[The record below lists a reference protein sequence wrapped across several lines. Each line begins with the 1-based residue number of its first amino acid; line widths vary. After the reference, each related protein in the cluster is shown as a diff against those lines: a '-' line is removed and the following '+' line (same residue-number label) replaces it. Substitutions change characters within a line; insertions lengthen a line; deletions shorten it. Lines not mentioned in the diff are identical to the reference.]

1 MHIVALGWMF
11 VVVLMS
17 AAEATSPQGSVL
29 GAGVTF
35 VFYGLVPVG
44 IVLYVM
50 NTPHRRRAR
59 RRLEAEQARAEAET
73 APGAQATGGDAADQ
87 ADVPPR

>member
-17 AAEATSPQGSVL
+17 AAEATSPQGSLL
-29 GAGVTF
+29 GALMTF

-44 IVLYVM
+44 IVVYVM

-59 RRLEAEQARAEAET
+59 RRLEEEEEARHAAPPSDEAD
-73 APGAQATGGDAADQ
+73 G
-87 ADVPPR
+87 PRP

>member
-29 GAGVTF
+29 GAVVTF

-44 IVLYVM
+44 IVVYVM

-59 RRLEAEQARAEAET
+59 RRAEAQADEQARVEAERT
-73 APGAQATGGDAADQ
+73 TD
-87 ADVPPR
+87 

>member
-17 AAEATSPQGSVL
+17 AAEATSSQGSVL
-29 GAGVTF
+29 GALVTF
-35 VFYGLVPVG
+35 VLYGLLPVG
-44 IVLYVM
+44 IVVYVM

-59 RRLEAEQARAEAET
+59 RRAEALADER
-73 APGAQATGGDAADQ
+73 AQAEA
-87 ADVPPR
+87 PPEQTKD

>member
-17 AAEATSPQGSVL
+17 LAEATSPTGTVL
-29 GAGVTF
+29 GA
-35 VFYGLVPVG
+35 VFTLLLYGALPVAI
-44 IVLYVM
+44 IVYVM

-59 RRLEAEQARAEAET
+59 QRREAEDAARAAEAPDDE
-73 APGAQATGGDAADQ
+73 GQ
-87 ADVPPR
+87 V

>member
-29 GAGVTF
+29 GAVVTF

-44 IVLYVM
+44 IVVYVM

-59 RRLEAEQARAEAET
+59 RRAQAQADEQAQ
-73 APGAQATGGDAADQ
+73 AQAEKPTD
-87 ADVPPR
+87 

>member
-17 AAEATSPQGSVL
+17 AAEATSPQGSLL
-29 GAGVTF
+29 GALVTF

-44 IVLYVM
+44 IVVYVM

-59 RRLEAEQARAEAET
+59 RRQEQEEARTAAEALDE
-73 APGAQATGGDAADQ
+73 ADR
-87 ADVPPR
+87 PRP

>member
-17 AAEATSPQGSVL
+17 LAEATSPQATVL
-29 GAGVTF
+29 GALFTLAL
-35 VFYGLVPVG
+35 YGLLPLA

-50 NTPHRRRAR
+50 NTPHRKRAR
-59 RRLEAEQARAEAET
+59 RRAEMEEAAAHAESTSHE
-73 APGAQATGGDAADQ
+73 GRDD
-87 ADVPPR
+87 

>member
-17 AAEATSPQGSVL
+17 AAEATSSQGSVL
-29 GAGVTF
+29 GALVTF
-35 VFYGLVPVG
+35 VLYGLLPVG
-44 IVLYVM
+44 IVVYVM

-59 RRLEAEQARAEAET
+59 RRAEERADELARAGTEDEQT
-73 APGAQATGGDAADQ
+73 KG
-87 ADVPPR
+87 

>member
-17 AAEATSPQGSVL
+17 AAEATSPQGSLL
-29 GAGVTF
+29 GAIVTF

-44 IVLYVM
+44 IVVYVM

-59 RRLEAEQARAEAET
+59 RRQEEEEARNAALPDEVDG
-73 APGAQATGGDAADQ
+73 PG
-87 ADVPPR
+87 P

>member
-17 AAEATSPQGSVL
+17 LAEATSPQGTVL
-29 GAGVTF
+29 GALFTLAL
-35 VFYGLVPVG
+35 YGLLPLA

-50 NTPHRRRAR
+50 NTPHRKRAR
-59 RRLEAEQARAEAET
+59 RRAEMEEAS
-73 APGAQATGGDAADQ
+73 AQAQTET
-87 ADVPPR
+87 PPHEGRDD

>member
-17 AAEATSPQGSVL
+17 LAEATSPQGTVL
-29 GAGVTF
+29 GAVVTLAL
-35 VFYGLVPVG
+35 YGLLPLA
-44 IVLYVM
+44 IVLYLM

-59 RRLEAEQARAEAET
+59 RRAEADE
-73 APGAQATGGDAADQ
+73 AAAQAEPPADKGRN
-87 ADVPPR
+87 D

>member
-17 AAEATSPQGSVL
+17 LAEATSPQGSVL
-29 GAGVTF
+29 GAAVTF
-35 VFYGLVPVG
+35 LLYGVVPVA
-44 IVLYVM
+44 ILVYVM

-59 RRLEAEQARAEAET
+59 RRQEAEEVARLRDESADDEPP
-73 APGAQATGGDAADQ
+73 AP
-87 ADVPPR
+87 

>member
-17 AAEATSPQGSVL
+17 LAEATSPQGTVL
-29 GAGVTF
+29 GA
-35 VFYGLVPVG
+35 VFTLALYGLLPLA

-50 NTPHRRRAR
+50 NTPHRKRAR
-59 RRLEAEQARAEAET
+59 RRAEMEAAAPAES
-73 APGAQATGGDAADQ
+73 
-87 ADVPPR
+87 PPHEGRDD

>member
-29 GAGVTF
+29 GAVVTF

-44 IVLYVM
+44 IVVYVM

-59 RRLEAEQARAEAET
+59 RRAEAQADEQARAQTEKSR
-73 APGAQATGGDAADQ
+73 D
-87 ADVPPR
+87 

>member
-17 AAEATSPQGSVL
+17 AAEATSPQGSLL
-29 GAGVTF
+29 GAVVTF

-44 IVLYVM
+44 IVVYVM

-59 RRLEAEQARAEAET
+59 RRVEEEEARKAAEAVEE
-73 APGAQATGGDAADQ
+73 PTG
-87 ADVPPR
+87 PPP

>member
-17 AAEATSPQGSVL
+17 AAEATSPQGSLL
-29 GAGVTF
+29 GAVLTF

-44 IVLYVM
+44 IVVYVM

-59 RRLEAEQARAEAET
+59 RRQEEEEARNAA
-73 APGAQATGGDAADQ
+73 GALDEVDR
-87 ADVPPR
+87 PRR

>member
-17 AAEATSPQGSVL
+17 AAEATSPQGSLL
-29 GAGVTF
+29 GAMVTF

-44 IVLYVM
+44 IVVYVM

-59 RRLEAEQARAEAET
+59 RRQEEEEARNA
-73 APGAQATGGDAADQ
+73 APPDEVDGPG
-87 ADVPPR
+87 P

>member
-17 AAEATSPQGSVL
+17 LAEATAPNGTVL
-29 GAGVTF
+29 GAVFTLLLYGV
-35 VFYGLVPVG
+35 LPVSI
-44 IVLYVM
+44 IVYVM

-59 RRLEAEQARAEAET
+59 LRRDAE
-73 APGAQATGGDAADQ
+73 DAAPAAKAPDDEGQ
-87 ADVPPR
+87 L

>member
-17 AAEATSPQGSVL
+17 LAEATSPSGTVL
-29 GAGVTF
+29 GA
-35 VFYGLVPVG
+35 VFTLLLYGALPVS
-44 IVLYVM
+44 IVIYLM

-59 RRLEAEQARAEAET
+59 LRREAQ
-73 APGAQATGGDAADQ
+73 DAA
-87 ADVPPR
+87 AGDVAPDDEGQV

>member
-17 AAEATSPQGSVL
+17 AAEATSPQGSLL
-29 GAGVTF
+29 GAMVTF

-44 IVLYVM
+44 IVVYVM

-59 RRLEAEQARAEAET
+59 RRQEAEQAR
-73 APGAQATGGDAADQ
+73 DAAAARDEL
-87 ADVPPR
+87 DGPGP

>member
-17 AAEATSPQGSVL
+17 LAEATSPQGSVL
-29 GAGVTF
+29 GALVTLGL
-35 VFYGLVPVG
+35 YGLLPLA

-50 NTPHRRRAR
+50 NTPHRKRAR
-59 RRLEAEQARAEAET
+59 RRAEMEEAA
-73 APGAQATGGDAADQ
+73 AQAESLPHEGRDD
-87 ADVPPR
+87 

>member
-17 AAEATSPQGSVL
+17 AAEATSPQGSLL
-29 GAGVTF
+29 GAVVTF

-44 IVLYVM
+44 IVVYVM

-59 RRLEAEQARAEAET
+59 RRVEEEEDRKAAEAVEESP
-73 APGAQATGGDAADQ
+73 AP
-87 ADVPPR
+87 PP